1 MRFFRVIVCCLAG
14 IIGAF
19 AQSDRGTITGT
30 VTDNSGAV
38 VPHASVVAVFSES
51 GTEFPVAT
59 SDTGNYTIA
68 SLRPGT
74 YSVSAEAAGFKKTTR
89 TNILV
94 AVATNVRVDVTLEV
108 GNATESLTVTAEAPL
123 LETEDATQ
131 THTLTGQQIGNLPI
145 NFGVISGGY
154 IRNPLTFVTLE
165 PGANNTGL
173 STIRVNGMPNNTTE
187 MYVEGQEMGNVMN
200 PGSIYEQ
207 TPSVEAIEAVALQ
220 SSNFAPEF
228 GQVVAGTFNFN
239 TKSGTNQLHATA
251 YEYFVNEDFDAG
263 LTFTN
268 DGNGHLIRPTER
280 KNDFGFSLGGP
291 IYVPK
296 IYNGKNKSFFFFD
309 WEWYR
314 DNRYIS
320 GVYQTVPTMDMR
332 NGNFSEILTGR
343 NLGTDI
349 LGRAILENTVYDPST
364 ARAVNGQS
372 ITDPFPGN
380 IIPMSRISPVSLKI
394 QNFIPVPTNGGLVT
408 NWNQQYPNPTS
419 IYIPSFKLDQNI
431 GEKNHLS
438 FFFSENHINHL
449 VATDGLPIPITGI
462 RPEYERNHTMR
473 FNWDY
478 TITPTL
484 IAHVGAGY
492 SMYRSPDDAANG
504 VLEYDAPGQLGLNG
518 GILNNF
524 ADPSI
529 WATGF
534 PRISGTSTGGYGMT
548 LGMGPTNANK
558 YATDKLTTI
567 YNVSWVHGN
576 HSFKFGLDWRKD
588 FYRDRHVNGT
598 QGIWTFDNSETGLP
612 YLGATSIGG
621 GNLGN
626 GYADFL
632 LGLATSASIMTVQDP
647 QYRKTSWS
655 LFVQDQWKA
664 TRKLTVTYG
673 LRWDLQNPFREIHD
687 RFSVFSPNIANPS
700 AGGLLGATEW
710 AGYGAGRCNCWFIDT
725 YPYAIQPRLGIAY
738 QIDSKTVFRAAWGIS
753 FGNTQNASYFEAAVP
768 IVGGGPMGFNN
779 LSFTSPGFGLPA
791 ATFAQGLPY
800 TQAQMYPTS
809 LNPGIFPFTGQTNL
823 SDPWVNPDGGR
834 PPRINQ
840 WNIGM
845 QRQVTQN
852 LLLEAAYVGN
862 RGIWLSSNNLVDVNA
877 LTPQILAAHGLSLS
891 NSANLSLLS
900 STFASG
906 KPQAAGFSVPYAGW
920 PTGDTLAQAL
930 RPFPQFG
937 NISAQEINRG
947 NSWYDSLQAK
957 ATLRPWHGLYLQ
969 YAGTWQ
975 KELTTAESVQANDVF
990 NLPVQKGISPSSLPL
1005 VSAFLFN
1012 YQMPAVTSNKV
1023 LRAIQKDWTLG
1034 GSFRYQS
1041 GLPILSPYA
1050 TNNLQAVLP
1059 RNTSNTPTYADRVP
1073 GVSPFIESPNCH
1085 CFDPGQTFILNPA
1098 AWTQPAAGQ
1107 FGTAAPYYND
1117 YRWQRQPSENMN
1129 LGRVFRIRERVT
1141 LSFRA
1146 EFFNIFNRVFLNT
1159 PTSTNSSQTQVK
1171 SGNMTVS
1178 GFGYINTQVTP
1189 IQAAGGATPTVR
1201 NGQLV
1206 ARIQF

>member
-1 MRFFRVIVCCLAG
+1 MRFLRVLVCSLLFSVAV
-14 IIGAF
+14 F

-30 VTDNSGAV
+30 VSDLSGAV
-38 VPHASVVAVFSES
+38 VPHAAVVAVYAES
-51 GTEFPVAT
+51 GTEFPVVT
-59 SDTGNYTIA
+59 TDTGNYTIA
-68 SLRPGT
+68 SLRPGI
-74 YSVSAEAAGFKKTTR
+74 YNVSAEAAGFKKTTR
-89 TNILV
+89 TGVLV

-108 GNATESLTVTAEAPL
+108 GSATESLTVTEEAPL
-123 LETEDATQ
+123 LQTEDATQ

-187 MYVEGQEMGNVMN
+187 MYVEGQESGNSMN
-200 PGSIYEQ
+200 MGSIYESA
-207 TPSVEAIEAVALQ
+207 PGVDAMEAVALQ
-220 SSNFAPEF
+220 TSNFAPEF
-228 GQVVAGTFNFN
+228 GQIVAGTFNFN
-239 TKSGTNQLHATA
+239 TKSGTNSLHATA

-268 DGNGHLIRPTER
+268 SGHGHLIRPVER
-280 KNDFGFSLGGP
+280 KNDFGFSVGGP
-291 IYVPK
+291 VYIPK
-296 IYNGKNKSFFFFD
+296 VYNGKNKSFFFLD

-343 NLGTDI
+343 NLGTDVT
-349 LGRAILENTVYDPST
+349 GAAIMENTIYDPASAYT
-364 ARAVNGQS
+364 YNGNS
-372 ITDPFPGN
+372 VTTPFPN
-380 IIPMSRISPVSLKI
+380 NTIPMNRISPISLKI
-394 QNFIPVPTNGGLVT
+394 QNFIPTPSNGSLVS

-419 IYIPSFKLDQNI
+419 IYIPSFKLDQNL
-431 GEKNHLS
+431 GDKHHLS

-449 VATDGLPIPITGI
+449 VATDGLPIPISQI

-473 FNWDY
+473 LNYDY
-478 TITPTL
+478 TVSPTL
-484 IAHVGAGY
+484 ILHAGVGY
-492 SMYRSPDDAANG
+492 VMYRSPDDAANG
-504 VLEYDAPGQLGLNG
+504 VLEYDAPGQLGLLG
-518 GILNNF
+518 GIPNNF

-534 PRISGTSTGGYGMT
+534 PQIRGISTNGYGMT
-548 LGMGPTNANK
+548 LNMGPTNANK
-558 YATDKLTTI
+558 YAADKPTAVT
-567 YNVSWVHGN
+567 NVSWVHGN
-576 HSFKFGLDWRKD
+576 HSYKFGADWRID
-588 FYRDRHVNGT
+588 AYRDRHVNGT
-598 QGIWTFDNSETGLP
+598 QGIWTFDNSMTGLP
-612 YLGATSIGG
+612 YLGATSVGPG
-621 GNLGN
+621 QLGS

-632 LGLATSASIMTVQDP
+632 LGLATSAYVMTPQDP

-664 TRKLTVTYG
+664 SRKLTLTYG
-673 LRWDLQNPFREIHD
+673 IRWDQQNAFREIHD
-687 RFSVFSPNIANPS
+687 RMSVFSPTTINPS
-700 AGGLLGATEW
+700 AGNLPGGIIY
-710 AGYGAGRCNCWFIDT
+710 AGYGTGRCNCELVST
-725 YPYAIQPRLGIAY
+725 YPYAIQPRLGVAY
-738 QIDSKTVFRAAWGIS
+738 QLDSKTVIRAAWGIS
-753 FGNTQNASYFEAAVP
+753 YGVTSNSSYYEASVP
-768 IVGGGPMGFNN
+768 TIGGGPLGYNSI
-779 LSFTSPGFGLPA
+779 SFVAPGFGLP

-800 TQAQMYPTS
+800 TQAQLYPTTLS
-809 LNPGIFPFTGQTNL
+809 PGIVPFSGQLNL
-823 SDPWVNPDGGR
+823 GATWLDPNAGR

-845 QRQVTQN
+845 QRQFTQN
-852 LLLEAAYVGN
+852 FMLEAAFVGN
-862 RGIWLSSNNLVDVNA
+862 RGAYLMANNLDDLNA

-900 STFASG
+900 STFTSG
-906 KPQAAGFSVPYAGW
+906 KPQAAGFSVPYATW
-920 PTGDTLAQAL
+920 PMASTLAQAL

-937 NISAQEINRG
+937 SINAQAVPKG
-947 NSWYDSLQAK
+947 DSWYDALQVK
-957 ATLRPWHGLYLQ
+957 ATLRPWHGLYFQ

-975 KELTTAESVQANDVF
+975 KELTTAESVQGNDIF

-1012 YQMPAVTSNKV
+1012 YNIPAMSSNHLV
-1023 LRAIQKDWTLG
+1023 RTLQKDWTLG

-1059 RNTSNTPTYADRVP
+1059 RNTSNTPTFANRVP
-1073 GVSPFIESPNCH
+1073 GVPLFSNSVNCH
-1085 CFDPGQTFILNPA
+1085 CFDPSDTFILNPA

-1107 FGTAAPYYND
+1107 WGSAAPYYND
-1117 YRWQRQPSENMN
+1117 YRWQRTPSENLS
-1129 LGRVFRIRERVT
+1129 LGRIFRLSEKVN

-1146 EFFNIFNRVFLNT
+1146 EFFNIFNRVFLNA
-1159 PTSTNSSQTQVK
+1159 PTSTNSSQTQVLSGK
-1171 SGNMTVS
+1171 STVS
-1178 GFGYINTQVTP
+1178 GFGYINTLVTP